1 MLLEPRNLNLTW
13 SGPRTP
19 RYAYFEYGQIGE
31 EELYALKID
40 PY

>member
-1 MLLEPRNLNLTW
+1 MEPRNLNLTW

-19 RYAYFEYGQIGE
+19 RYAYFEYGQIGK
-31 EELYALKID
+31 ELYALKID